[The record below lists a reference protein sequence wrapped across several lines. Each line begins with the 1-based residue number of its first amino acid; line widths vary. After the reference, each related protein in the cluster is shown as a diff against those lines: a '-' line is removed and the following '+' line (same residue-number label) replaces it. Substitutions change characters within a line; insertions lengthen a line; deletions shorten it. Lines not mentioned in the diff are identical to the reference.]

1 MEIVTLIASITYLSV
16 YFLDASILGSQGDA
30 GACAECLF
38 PRSECLTRDQEAG
51 LPAFK
56 YTYISENIFWGM
68 SAYSP
73 PFYNVQDLESCDHM
87 FDSLSRINSNFYREK
102 YPRIQ
107 DTSFTEVTAEEYRM
121 VLATDSLKQMEEMKK
136 GMWTRLKEKFNA
148 KSPQDG
154 AKD

>member
-1 MEIVTLIASITYLSV
+1 MAALRYRR
-16 YFLDASILGSQGDA
+16 FLKLCEEWPVDESRGGRDLG
-30 GACAECLF
+30 
-38 PRSECLTRDQEAG
+38 
-51 LPAFK
+51 AFLRQRVAQAFREG
-56 YTYISENIFWGM
+56 ENTQ
-68 SAYSP
+68 
-73 PFYNVQDLESCDHM
+73 VQDPESCDHM
-87 FDSLSRINSNFYREK
+87 FDSLSRINSNFYREKGYRYNFQLFSK

>member
-1 MEIVTLIASITYLSV
+1 MAALRYRR
-16 YFLDASILGSQGDA
+16 FLKLCEEWPVDESRGGRDLG
-30 GACAECLF
+30 
-38 PRSECLTRDQEAG
+38 
-51 LPAFK
+51 AFLRQRVAQAFREG
-56 YTYISENIFWGM
+56 ENTQ
-68 SAYSP
+68 
-73 PFYNVQDLESCDHM
+73 VQDPESCDHM